1 MKETVA
7 IKSFL
12 GSAESANDGF
22 KFIFLIGLLLNILGQ
37 GE

>member
-12 GSAESANDGF
+12 GLSENANDGF